1 MTSAEFS
8 DQRAVVLLKQELMAA
23 VERAYALA
31 WAIAR
36 LEGRAAAPPASG
48 QVRDTILTT
57 LDQIDVG
64 SRPAPIEPPERGA
77 RSPAPGNGAARAPTP
92 QELILETLGAGEVS
106 VRDLQI
112 VLEDHG
118 LEVSPGNLSVILS
131 RMFQARMIDRTG
143 RGLYTV
149 AKGG

>member
-1 MTSAEFS
+1 M
-8 DQRAVVLLKQELMAA
+8 
-23 VERAYALA
+23 
-31 WAIAR
+31 
-36 LEGRAAAPPASG
+36 PPASG
-48 QVRDTILTT
+48 QVRDTIITT

-64 SRPAPIEPPERGA
+64 SRPASIEPPERGV
-77 RSPAPGNGAARAPTP
+77 RSPAPGNGASRAPTP
-92 QELILETLGAGEVS
+92 QELILETLGAGEAS